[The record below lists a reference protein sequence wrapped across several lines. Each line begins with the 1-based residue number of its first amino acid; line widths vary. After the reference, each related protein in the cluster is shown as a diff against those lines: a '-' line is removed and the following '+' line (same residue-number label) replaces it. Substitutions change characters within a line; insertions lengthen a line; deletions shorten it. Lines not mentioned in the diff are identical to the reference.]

1 MPLSGVSLKRIGLM
15 RRGIPSPPEGRG
27 SPAHVFMKLLKRTYA
42 LPPKTLEQFE
52 QSVSPGKRS
61 AVIAQLIAEW
71 LAEQEREALRRD
83 IAEGCADM
91 WDVYLETEREFN
103 PIDEELHRAVE
114 P

>member
-1 MPLSGVSLKRIGLM
+1 
-15 RRGIPSPPEGRG
+15 
-27 SPAHVFMKLLKRTYA
+27 MKLLKRTYA

-61 AVIAQLIAEW
+61 AIIAQLIAEW

-91 WDVYLETEREFN
+91 WDVYLEMEREWH
-103 PIDEELHRAVE
+103 PLEEEVARAFE